1 MRYPDPQAIR
11 HWREVADELISE
23 PNTGRMVSLLREL
36 NQAAG
41 ELEEVKIVLE
51 WQRSARGTPS

>member
-1 MRYPDPQAIR
+1 MRYPDPRAIY
-11 HWREVADELISE
+11 HWREIADELITE
-23 PNTGRMVSLLREL
+23 PNTGRMASLVREL

-51 WQRSARGTPS
+51 WQRTVSGTAQ